1 MFQIIKTHKKVV
13 VHILIWLSFLTLVLL
28 QSYQLNTEISERI
41 LLGTVLNI
49 FIFYINYSF
58 LVPKFLLKKR
68 APLYFAFV
76 VILMLITVLI
86 IKTVLPIENFQIP
99 TREGGTF
106 GPLKSLFPIIF
117 SSAFI
122 ITGTALRMY
131 EEWILNVQN
140 KKEIEAKQNVTKL
153 ESLKNQL
160 NPHFLFNSL
169 NSIYSLANKK
179 SNEAPEAIITLSEL
193 MRYMLY
199 RTNEKLVPL
208 QQELNYIENYI
219 KLQRL
224 RIANDANVKINIR
237 GNVNTQQISPLLFI
251 SFIENAFKYG
261 TDFKGNMEVKI
272 VISVNENELHFECS
286 NIIGSKNSSQED
298 SGIGLSNTKKRLNLL
313 YPQRHTLIIK
323 EENNRFIVDLKL
335 KLD

>member
-1 MFQIIKTHKKVV
+1 
-13 VHILIWLSFLTLVLL
+13 
-28 QSYQLNTEISERI
+28 
-41 LLGTVLNI
+41 
-49 FIFYINYSF
+49 
-58 LVPKFLLKKR
+58 
-68 APLYFAFV
+68 
-76 VILMLITVLI
+76 MLIILSI
-86 IKTVLPIENFQIP
+86 IRTVLPIENFQMQM
-99 TREGGTF
+99 RVGGT
-106 GPLKSLFPIIF
+106 GSPIKSLFPVIF
-117 SSAFI
+117 SAAFI

-131 EEWILNVQN
+131 EEWILNAQN
-140 KKEIEAKQNVTKL
+140 KKEIEAEQNITKL

-179 SNEAPEAIITLSEL
+179 SSEAPEAIITLSEL

-224 RIANDANVKINIR
+224 RIANNENVKVNIR
-237 GNVNTQQISPLLFI
+237 GNVNTQKISPLLFI

-261 TDFKGNMEVKI
+261 TDFKGNREVKI
-272 VISVNENELHFECS
+272 VISIDKNELHFECI
-286 NIIGSKNSSQED
+286 NIIGGKNSSQED

-313 YPQRHTLIIK
+313 YPERHTLIIK
-323 EENNRFIVDLKL
+323 EENNRFVVDLRL